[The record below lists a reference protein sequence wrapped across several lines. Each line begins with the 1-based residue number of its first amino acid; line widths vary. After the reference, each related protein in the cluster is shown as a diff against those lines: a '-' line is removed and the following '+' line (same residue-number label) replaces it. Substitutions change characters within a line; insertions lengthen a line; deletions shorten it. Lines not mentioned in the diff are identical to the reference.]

1 MKMRAQTYE
10 AIAWGSV
17 LVAFIGAIFFPA
29 SRIAG
34 IIALI
39 TWVVVIVV
47 RPRKKRRAKKISN

>member
-1 MKMRAQTYE
+1 MKMRAQTCE

-17 LVAFIGAIFFPA
+17 LVACIGAIFFPA

-39 TWVVVIVV
+39 TWGVVIIV
-47 RPRKKRRAKKISN
+47 RPRKKRRAKKNSN